1 MCDKNAV
8 TGHFSFSFFLFFATM
23 GPLCTHTYTQKHTHC
38 AFWFCVLM
46 GFLYVWTNMCL
57 CLCIY
62 LCFSFFFFDSSVL
75 SYSELLFSSILF
87 YYFYSLDYCFL
98 RRDRMVV
105 DPVWGE
111 VEQEL
116 GRVGGRKTAIWIYC
130 KKKKSI
136 FYKEKNTSSPPKMHV
151 LILVCLSHGGAM
163 LLVSPG
169 LAKDRVERM
178 QEPEVVE
185 NFRETVF
192 SRHERAVACKNSQQ

>member
-1 MCDKNAV
+1 MQVSLGRQATHKELHVQLLRWPTQNELKDMFGGSLSCV
-8 TGHFSFSFFLFFATM
+8 TKMLWQDIFLFLFFATM
-23 GPLCTHTYTQKHTHC
+23 GPLYTHTYTQKHTHC
-38 AFWFCVLM
+38 DFWFCVLM

-130 KKKKSI
+130 KKKNLFSI
-136 FYKEKNTSSPPKMHV
+136 KKKIP
-151 LILVCLSHGGAM
+151 
-163 LLVSPG
+163 LLH
-169 LAKDRVERM
+169 LKCM
-178 QEPEVVE
+178 Y
-185 NFRETVF
+185 
-192 SRHERAVACKNSQQ
+192 